1 MNLVTSLSC
10 LICALC
16 IQGGCDQA
24 PTPSTAVDLSTISP
38 SAGPVGT
45 TVQVTGS
52 GFSRT
57 GNVVKFGVGY
67 VSGLDS
73 PDGRTLRF
81 VVPEHHEVCPPP
93 DLDLKLPCAEMHP
106 RVMPGDHPVSL
117 VTSSQ
122 TSRPLAFTVTNP

>member
-1 MNLVTSLSC
+1 M
-10 LICALC
+10 
-16 IQGGCDQA
+16 QGGCDQG
-24 PTPSTAVDLSTISP
+24 PTPPTTFDLSKISP

-67 VSGLDS
+67 VSNLDS

-93 DLDLKLPCAEMHP
+93 DLELTLPCAEMHP

-117 VTSSQ
+117 VSSSQ
-122 TSRPLAFTVTNP
+122 TSRQLAFTVTKQ

>member
-1 MNLVTSLSC
+1 MNLFTGLGC
-10 LICALC
+10 LICAAC
-16 IQGGCDQA
+16 ILGGCDQGSTA
-24 PTPSTAVDLSTISP
+24 PTSLDLSTISP

-67 VSGLDS
+67 LSGLDS

-93 DLDLKLPCAEMHP
+93 DLDVKLPCAEMHP

-117 VTSSQ
+117 VSRSQ
-122 TSRPLAFTVTNP
+122 TSRELTFTVKRQ